1 MQIIQR
7 KWKIPHAARKP
18 LVFFLVFLF
27 LSVQFRFL
35 FSDQIP
41 DSVSL
46 QNQYLIAQDYQ
57 ILFKNFLS
65 SGYDRSLQGGTSLR
79 FTSKLP
85 FFFFWFLFFT
95 RLFYFFFPWK
105 FLLI

>member
-35 FSDQIP
+35 FSDQVP

-65 SGYDRSLQGGTSLR
+65 SGYDRSLQGGSPIFYFQAL
-79 FTSKLP
+79 FS
-85 FFFFWFLFFT
+85 FFWFLFFT
-95 RLFYFFFPWK
+95 RLFYFFFPLE

>member
-35 FSDQIP
+35 FSDQVP

-65 SGYDRSLQGGTSLR
+65 SGYDRFLQGGSPI
-79 FTSKLP
+79 FYFQAP

-95 RLFYFFFPWK
+95 RLFYFFFPLE

>member
-7 KWKIPHAARKP
+7 KRKIPHAARKP

-35 FSDQIP
+35 FSDQVP

-65 SGYDRSLQGGTSLR
+65 SGYDHFLQGAV
-79 FTSKLP
+79 P
-85 FFFFWFLFFT
+85 FFISKPLFSFFGFFSSHV
-95 RLFYFFFPWK
+95 YFFFPLE